1 MSSHPYC
8 PSVGPVLLTVR
19 VTNIHAAWLDH
30 TISQEQGTTLKK
42 PKLVSE
48 FPPNPLVLYQCC
60 KTYAPLKVNRNCDF
74 QEFPELCPTSQCN

>member
-8 PSVGPVLLTVR
+8 PSVGTVLLTVPLTR
-19 VTNIHAAWLDH
+19 RISNVHMAWLDD

-48 FPPNPLVLYQCC
+48 FPLNLPVLYQRW
-60 KTYAPLKVNRNCDF
+60 KTFGPLQVNRNCDF
-74 QEFPELCPTSQCN
+74 RASP